1 MRARDKYDIRAE
13 IILETI
19 ENGFKK
25 LGYASTI
32 IEKIEREVVDSFDG
46 TIGLNDIFTFI
57 IKNNTYKGAIYLNIE
72 QVDKYYRMPDHR
84 LLPLFFNMMPIK
96 IYNKFV
102 LVKKHV
108 VVNPGE
114 FVRTSK
120 SSMFFIN
127 KYHKPYY
134 KDIKNL
140 RKINRLNIFLKNT
153 PLNMSII
160 EYDFYAFGGD
170 GGAVTIFL
178 KRDLLDDLIM
188 QIDIDEIKNKENML
202 TIYYDKYKH
211 LGLGTYSDFKNN
223 MLFFKENYEL
233 IDY

>member
-25 LGYASTI
+25 LGYPSTM
-32 IEKIEREVVDSFDG
+32 IEKIERDGVDSFDG
-46 TIGLNDIFTFI
+46 AIGLNDIFAFTI
-57 IKNNTYKGAIYLNIE
+57 RSDAYKDVIYLSIE
-72 QVDKYYRMPDHR
+72 DIDKFYWMPDHR
-84 LLPLFFNMMPIK
+84 LLPLFFNMLPMK
-96 IYNKFV
+96 IY
-102 LVKKHV
+102 
-108 VVNPGE
+108 G
-114 FVRTSK
+114 
-120 SSMFFIN
+120 FFTK

-160 EYDFYAFGGD
+160 EYDFYAFGGN
-170 GGAVTIFL
+170 GGAVTVFF
-178 KRDLLDDLIM
+178 KRDLLVDLIVK
-188 QIDIDEIKNKENML
+188 IHIDEIKNKENML
-202 TIYYDKYKH
+202 TIYYDQYKH
-211 LGLGTYSDFKNN
+211 LGLGAYSDFKNN

>member
-1 MRARDKYDIRAE
+1 MRARDKCDIRAE

-25 LGYASTI
+25 LGYPSTI
-32 IEKIEREVVDSFDG
+32 IEKIEKIEKVVTNSFDVDTG
-46 TIGLNDIFTFI
+46 RNDIFIFI
-57 IKNNTYKGAIYLNIE
+57 IRSGTYKDAIYLNIKDI
-72 QVDKYYRMPDHR
+72 DKYYRMPDHR
-84 LLPLFFNMMPIK
+84 LLPLFFNMMPMK
-96 IYNKFV
+96 IYGLFTK
-102 LVKKHV
+102 
-108 VVNPGE
+108 
-114 FVRTSK
+114 
-120 SSMFFIN
+120 

-160 EYDFYAFGGD
+160 EYDFYAFGGN
-170 GGAVTIFL
+170 GGVVTVFL
-178 KRDLLDDLIM
+178 KRDLLVDLIVK
-188 QIDIDEIKNKENML
+188 IHIDEIKNKENML
-202 TIYYDKYKH
+202 TIYYDQYKH